1 MSHSC
6 IIFNGNLY
14 LVPLGRRRLTWEG
27 EIEVGLQEFF
37 WGGGGVS
44 RGLDDKAVGRD
55 RWRPLVNAVTNLRV
69 P

>member
-27 EIEVGLQEFF
+27 EIEVGLQEFL
-37 WGGGGVS
+37 GGEGVLVVDWMIRLWVGTGGA
-44 RGLDDKAVGRD
+44 RL
-55 RWRPLVNAVTNLRV
+55 
-69 P
+69 